1 MDPLWMAAILVALV
15 VGFAAG
21 LKLYTLRSKKQTDT
35 DRDRLVEEARRE
47 ADAVREAAEHEARE
61 TVLRE
66 KEKVEREHGAQQKEL
81 KNSERDLRRREQ
93 ELKAQQQRLAKQEKD
108 TTRRENSL
116 KQKEQAAESTARN
129 AERSLVEAK
138 ESLEKVAGMSQEQAQ
153 EVLKEE
159 LLDEARTLAAVEIKK
174 IEEETEA
181 ECDARAKSILVT
193 AISRYAGDYVSER
206 TVSVVQLASD
216 DMKGRII
223 GREGRNIRALEAA
236 TGVDLIIDDTPEAV
250 IVSCFNP
257 LRREIA
263 KMALTRLIA
272 DGRIHPS
279 RIEEV
284 VSKSQREMDAICKED
299 GEQAIFDLGLHKIH
313 PELVKMLGSLRF
325 RSSYAQNLLKHCVE
339 VGYLAGMM
347 ASELGINVKMARRAG
362 LLHDIGKAVDH
373 QHEGSHAEVGAA
385 VAKKYNEAPRVISAI
400 ACHHGSPEPGSLID
414 HVVHAANALSAR
426 RPGARRETL
435 ASFIK
440 RLDDLEQLALSFKG
454 IKRAY
459 AIQAGREVRILV
471 DTEKVS
477 DERTLVLSKEIAR
490 KVQDDVNYPGQ
501 VCVNV
506 IRESRATGTAR

>member
-1 MDPLWMAAILVALV
+1 MNPLWMVAILVALV

-21 LKLYTLRSKKQTDT
+21 LKLYTIRSKKQTDA
-35 DRDRLVEEARRE
+35 DRDRLLEEARRE
-47 ADAVREAAEHEARE
+47 ADAVRAAAEHEARE
-61 TVLRE
+61 TMLRE
-66 KEKVEREHGAQQKEL
+66 KEKVEQEHGANQQKL
-81 KNSERDLRRREQ
+81 KNSERDLRKREQ
-93 ELKAQQQRLAKQEKD
+93 ELKSQQQRLAKQEKD
-108 TTRRENSL
+108 TSRRESSVS
-116 KQKEQAAESTARN
+116 QKEQAAESTARN
-129 AERSLVEAK
+129 AERSLAEAK
-138 ESLEKVAGMSQEQAQ
+138 QRLEVVAGMSQEQAQ
-153 EVLKEE
+153 QILKDE
-159 LLDEARTLAAVEIKK
+159 LVDEARTLAAAEIKK

-193 AISRYAGDYVSER
+193 AVSRYAGDFVSER

-236 TGVDLIIDDTPEAV
+236 TGVDLIVDDTPEAV

-263 KMALTRLIA
+263 KMALSRLVA

-284 VSKSQREMDAICKED
+284 VRKAEREVDAICKED

-313 PELVKMLGSLRF
+313 PELVKMLGSLKF
-325 RSSYAQNLLKHCVE
+325 RSSYAQNLLLHSVE

-347 ASELGINVKMARRAG
+347 AAELGINVKMARRAG

-373 QHEGSHAEVGAA
+373 QQEGSHAEVGAA
-385 VAKKYNEAPRVISAI
+385 VANKYNEPPRVVSAI
-400 ACHHGSPEPGSLID
+400 ASHHSSPMPGSLND

-426 RPGARRETL
+426 RPGARRESL
-435 ASFIK
+435 ATFIK
-440 RLDDLEQLALSFKG
+440 RLGDLEELAMSFKG

-471 DTEKVS
+471 DTEQVS
-477 DERTLVLSKEIAR
+477 DERTLVLAKEIAR

-501 VCVNV
+501 ICVNV

>member
-1 MDPLWMAAILVALV
+1 MDPLWMVATLVALV
-15 VGFAAG
+15 AGFAAG
-21 LKLYTLRSKKQTDT
+21 FYLYSLRSKQTTDS
-35 DRDRLVEEARRE
+35 DRDRLIDEARRE
-47 ADAVREAAEHEARE
+47 ADAVREAAEAEARE

-66 KEKVEREHGAQQKEL
+66 KEKVKQEHNKAQQEL
-81 KNSERDLRRREQ
+81 KNRERGLRKREGDL
-93 ELKAQQQRLAKQEKD
+93 KSQQQRLTKQDKD
-108 TTRRENSL
+108 IGRREKSV

-129 AERSLVEAK
+129 AERSLTEAK
-138 ESLEKVAGMSQEQAQ
+138 ERLENVAGMSQEQAQ
-153 EVLKEE
+153 EALKEE
-159 LLDEARTLAAVEIKK
+159 LVDEARALAAAEVRK

-193 AISRYAGDYVSER
+193 AISRYAGDYVADR

-263 KMALTRLIA
+263 KMALSRLIA

-284 VSKSQREMDAICKED
+284 VRKAEREMDAICKED

-313 PELVKMLGSLRF
+313 PELVKLLGSLRF
-325 RSSYAQNLLKHCVE
+325 RSSYAQNLLQHSVE
-339 VGYLAGMM
+339 VGFLAGMM
-347 ASELGINVKMARRAG
+347 ASELGINVKMARRSG

-373 QHEGSHAEVGAA
+373 QQEGSHAEVGAA
-385 VAKKYNEAPRVISAI
+385 VAKKYNEPPRVVGAI
-400 ACHHGSPEPGSLID
+400 ASHHGSPTPSTLNE

-440 RLDDLEQLALSFKG
+440 RLDDLEQLAMSFKG

-459 AIQAGREVRILV
+459 AIQAGREVRIMV
-471 DTEKVS
+471 DTDKVS
-477 DERTLVLSKEIAR
+477 DDRTLVLSKEIAR

-501 VCVNV
+501 IMVNV